1 MAPEP
6 HLRRSVNTISEWLS
20 PPWRRRRDPERR
32 AIAWAA
38 TGLSL
43 ASYLFVVLT
52 FAGTFGPGVAA
63 LYAIPCLVAG
73 WAFGASG
80 GLAIALLGFPLH
92 AWLVP
97 GSFPSAFAATAV
109 AVSVGAARDLRERL
123 RERGHELA
131 ESEDRY
137 RQLVDNN
144 PEGVLVHERGVVVFA
159 NASLARMAGVPD
171 PHALI
176 GRTVVTLAPFEDRE
190 ALALLFVFA
199 AEMRAPRS
207 IEARLA
213 KPGGETVDVV
223 MTTMPIHYRGAR
235 SNLVLVR
242 EAALIRA
249 PAKLSV
255 KADPPTG
262 LLAPAR

>member
-1 MAPEP
+1 MALEP
-6 HLRRSVNTISEWLS
+6 HLRRTANAISSWLS
-20 PPWRRRRDPERR
+20 PPWRRKRDPERR

-38 TGLSL
+38 L
-43 ASYLFVVLT
+43 AAALATYLFAVLT
-52 FAGTFGPGVAA
+52 FAGTLGPSVAA

-80 GLAIALLGFPLH
+80 GLTIALIGFPLH

-97 GSFPSAFAATAV
+97 GSFPGALAATAV

-144 PEGVLVHERGVVVFA
+144 PEGVLVHDRGVVVFA
-159 NASLARMAGVPD
+159 NASLARMTGVPD
-171 PHALI
+171 PQALV
-176 GRTVVTLAPFEDRE
+176 GRTVVTLVPFEDRE
-190 ALALLFVFA
+190 ALGLHFVFA
-199 AEMRAPRS
+199 SELRAPRS
-207 IEARLA
+207 VEARLT
-213 KPGGETVDVV
+213 KPDGETLDVV
-223 MTTMPIHYRGAR
+223 MTTMPIHYRGSR

-255 KADPPTG
+255 KANPSAG